1 MAFCENCGN
10 QLGAGEQ
17 FCTNCGT
24 QPSPVRHGG
33 GGPRERW

>member
-33 GGPRERW
+33 GEPRKR